1 MGGVRGWVFY
11 YMELQTKVNI
21 VKSLFK
27 INPTDRLLFVGSCFA
42 ENIGRR
48 FVENQFDA
56 IVNPY
61 GTMYNPTS
69 VLHTVERCSPSPRP
83 HSPSPALRAPSPQG
97 AREKLPSFANGDDFE
112 GSILTFSSPLGE
124 RMPVGQVRGRSRS
137 AFSFAIITLG
147 TNHIYILKE
156 TGEIVDNCMKRPQK
170 LFREEKLSVD
180 ECADYLSRAVAILKE
195 RNPEVKVIFTVSPIR
210 YAKYGFHGSQLS
222 KATLLLAVDKLVSA
236 SPESIS
242 YFPAYEIMND
252 ELRDYRFYQPDML
265 HPSEQAVDY
274 IYERFAETYFSEEAK
289 EMVREWQPIKAALA
303 HRPFNPDSEEH
314 KAFLAKVQEQKDAFF
329 AKWH

>member
-1 MGGVRGWVFY
+1 MGGARGWVFY

-27 INPTDRLLFVGSCFA
+27 ISPSDRLLFVGSCFA

-61 GTMYNPTS
+61 GTMYNPAS
-69 VLHTVERCSPSPRP
+69 VMHTVER
-83 HSPSPALRAPSPQG
+83 ALD
-97 AREKLPSFANGDDFE
+97 EFE
-112 GSILTFSSPLGE
+112 ESLVTSSSPLGE
-124 RMPVGQVRGRSRS
+124 RMPEGQVRGWDVVV
-137 AFSFAIITLG
+137 FTLG
-147 TNHIYILKE
+147 TNHVYILKD
-156 TGEIVDNCMKRPQK
+156 TDEIVDNCMKRPQK

-180 ECADYLSRAVAILKE
+180 ECVDYLSRAVAILKE

-236 SPESIS
+236 SPESIG

>member
-1 MGGVRGWVFY
+1 
-11 YMELQTKVNI
+11 MELQTKVNI

-27 INPTDRLLFVGSCFA
+27 ISPTDRLLFVGSCFA

-56 IVNPY
+56 VVNPY
-61 GTMYNPTS
+61 GTMYNPAS
-69 VLHTVERCSPSPRP
+69 VLHTVDR
-83 HSPSPALRAPSPQG
+83 ALKGMFVTSS
-97 AREKLPSFANGDDFE
+97 LP
-112 GSILTFSSPLGE
+112 LHGE
-124 RMPVGQVRGRSRS
+124 RMPVGQERGCDVVV
-137 AFSFAIITLG
+137 ITLG
-147 TNHIYILKE
+147 TNHVYILKE
-156 TGEIVDNCMKRPQK
+156 TGEIVDNCMKRPQR
-170 LFREEKLSVD
+170 LFREEQLSVD
-180 ECADYLSRAVAILKE
+180 ECADYLSKAVGLLKE
-195 RNPEVKVIFTVSPIR
+195 RNPEVKVVFTVSPIR

-236 SPESIS
+236 SPESIG

-289 EMVREWQPIKAALA
+289 AMVTEWEPIKAALA

-314 KAFLAKVQEQKDAFF
+314 KAFLAKVTAKKEAFL
-329 AKWH
+329 AKWK

>member
-1 MGGVRGWVFY
+1 
-11 YMELQTKVNI
+11 MEFRTKI
-21 VKSLFK
+21 GLESPSFK

-56 IVNPY
+56 VVNPY
-61 GTMYNPTS
+61 GTMYNPAS
-69 VLHTVERCSPSPRP
+69 VYHSVER
-83 HSPSPALRAPSPQG
+83 ALKGVSG
-97 AREKLPSFANGDDFE
+97 SLPMGE
-112 GSILTFSSPLGE
+112 GG
-124 RMPVGQVRGRSRS
+124 GRGLV
-137 AFSFAIITLG
+137 AIFTLG

-156 TGEIVDNCMKRPQK
+156 TGEIVDNCMKRPQR
-170 LFREEKLSVD
+170 LFREEQLSVD
-180 ECADYLSRAVAILKE
+180 ECVDYLSKAVGLLKE

-236 SPESIS
+236 SSGELC

-252 ELRDYRFYQPDML
+252 ELRGYRFYQPDML

-289 EMVREWQPIKAALA
+289 AMVAEWEPIKAALA

-314 KAFLAKVQEQKDAFF
+314 KAFLAKVTAKKEAFL
-329 AKWH
+329 AKWKCSINN

>member
-27 INPTDRLLFVGSCFA
+27 INPSDRLLFVGSCFA

-48 FVENQFDA
+48 FVDNQFDA

-61 GTMYNPTS
+61 GTMYNPAS
-69 VLHTVERCSPSPRP
+69 VY
-83 HSPSPALRAPSPQG
+83 HSVKRALEGVSG
-97 AREKLPSFANGDDFE
+97 SLPTGE
-112 GSILTFSSPLGE
+112 GG
-124 RMPVGQVRGRSRS
+124 GRGR
-137 AFSFAIITLG
+137 FDVAIFTLG
-147 TNHIYILKE
+147 ANHIYILKE

-170 LFREEKLSVD
+170 LFREEKLTVD

-222 KATLLLAVDKLVSA
+222 KATLLLAVDKLVSE

>member
-1 MGGVRGWVFY
+1 
-11 YMELQTKVNI
+11 MELQTKVNI
-21 VKSLFK
+21 PKSSFK
-27 INPTDRLLFVGSCFA
+27 INPTNKLLFVGSCFA

-61 GTMYNPTS
+61 GTMYNPAS

-97 AREKLPSFANGDDFE
+97 ARGMLPSFAYE
-112 GSILTFSSPLGE
+112 ESCETSMQTFSSPLGE

-170 LFREEKLSVD
+170 LFREEQLTVD

-222 KATLLLAVDKLVSA
+222 KATLLLAVDKLVTA

-289 EMVREWQPIKAALA
+289 AMVREWQPIKAALA

>member
-1 MGGVRGWVFY
+1 
-11 YMELQTKVNI
+11 MELQTKVNI
-21 VKSLFK
+21 PKSSFK
-27 INPTDRLLFVGSCFA
+27 INPMDRFLFVGSCFA

-56 IVNPY
+56 VVNPY
-61 GTMYNPTS
+61 GTMYNPAS
-69 VLHTVERCSPSPRP
+69 VGHTVERWLLSSLECSKGNVGRNRGNYSPCGGEGG
-83 HSPSPALRAPSPQG
+83 SS
-97 AREKLPSFANGDDFE
+97 LPMGD
-112 GSILTFSSPLGE
+112 GG
-124 RMPVGQVRGRSRS
+124 GRGR
-137 AFSFAIITLG
+137 FSVVVITLG

-156 TGEIVDNCMKRPQK
+156 TGEIVDNCMKRPQR
-170 LFREEKLSVD
+170 LFREEQLSVD
-180 ECADYLSRAVAILKE
+180 ECVDYLSKAVGLLKE
-195 RNPEVKVIFTVSPIR
+195 RNPEVKVVFTVSPIR

-236 SPESIS
+236 SSGEQC

-274 IYERFAETYFSEEAK
+274 IYELFAETYFSADAK

-314 KAFLAKVQEQKDAFF
+314 KVFLAKVSARKDAFLAKWKRSTIN
-329 AKWH
+329 